1 MISVC
6 MATYNGASF
15 IEEQLY
21 SILRNLSANDEVI
34 ISDDGS
40 SDETRTLIE
49 HIMEK
54 DSRIRLLNGPKKG
67 IIANFE
73 NAIVQAKGEIIFLSD
88 QDDVWCDNKVSKV
101 LDCFADERTKV
112 VVHDAY
118 VVNEYMEVLLPSY
131 FGFRKSGSGFI
142 KNIIR
147 NSFVG
152 CCMAFRKDLFSVVI
166 PIPKNIEMH
175 DQWIGICGEM
185 NGQVVF
191 LKDRLLYYRRH
202 GDNSS
207 ELNQHHSL
215 FRMIRNRMLLCINLA
230 CRLNHIKI

>member
-6 MATYNGASF
+6 MATYNGERF

-21 SILRNLSANDEVI
+21 SILRNLSTKDEII
-34 ISDDGS
+34 ISDDAS
-40 SDETRTLIE
+40 SDGTRTLIE
-49 HIMEK
+49 HIMKK

-101 LDCFADERTKV
+101 LDCFVDERTKV

-118 VVNEYMEVLLPSY
+118 VVNEYMEFLLPSY

-152 CCMAFRKDLFSVVI
+152 CCMAFRKDLLSVVI

-207 ELNQHHSL
+207 SLAKHHTVYKMIQNRCMFCL
-215 FRMIRNRMLLCINLA
+215 RLTLRMC
-230 CRLNHIKI
+230 KIV